1 MRFRLAY
8 AALALAAVCAVY
20 GFLHQHL
27 FAQWVW
33 TPEGLTRLLGYSVVY
48 WAVAIPMFRRPWFVP
63 VVMAFV
69 FVYSTWWC
77 ALYFH
82 WWAPVAVLY
91 FLGSCWMLGRLLT
104 RGINA
109 LITGLA
115 IWVFLISIA
124 AHFPVN
130 RPVVYAIAF
139 ALPYAGRFK
148 QGRQDRLLT
157 RAARNGEPA
166 LGAATV
172 RERVGQTMPA
182 PSWQLA
188 LLAYVVL
195 AHWLL
200 ALKPEV
206 SSDGLAMHLAIP
218 GMIADQGRFAFNFH
232 EYTWS
237 LMPMGGDFAFTAAY
251 LLGGEAAARLLN
263 FALFVAIVAMVYRT
277 SQRWLPE
284 PQAALAAALF
294 ASTPL
299 AELVSGSLFVENVWA
314 VFIAGTA
321 MALVEGELAVAG
333 LLLGAAFSTKVG
345 TSAYLPPAA
354 IIGVMKVKGRWRTA
368 AVATVLFVL
377 LAAPLYFNA
386 WMKTGNPMFPF
397 ENQVFR
403 SPDFETSGTFQD
415 VRYKRSDAWNALYAA
430 TFRSSDHIEGQDGAL
445 GFQYFVLLPAL
456 LILWSR
462 RAPGALIAFALA
474 GAVISF
480 VSLPNIR
487 YLYPAL
493 PLLSIGFAWLLSE
506 IPAMTAGVITLIA
519 LNLYFFAAAGWYH
532 KGFALFTR
540 AQWNE
545 YMTVSGPQRE
555 LVAILNRTAPGEPVA
570 FIRGAAIADLH
581 ARAYSDSWHTY
592 GFWKRMIEADEP
604 AQVAAEF
611 QELGIRHL
619 ITPIPVETEYAV
631 VQRFV
636 NEWTAPSGASC
647 GKFELRNV
655 LDAPPK
661 KMQDV
666 EPAGAGTYDDR
677 DSRIVYTGAWLPDR
691 QFKQASSGTITYSN
705 VPGDSFKLFFT
716 GTSIEYVYTK
726 ALNRGTAE
734 VWIDRKKRAAI
745 DQYSASIE
753 WQQRTVFSG
762 LASGPHTIEVRV
774 IKGRNPQ
781 SSDYYVDLDAFVV
794 K

>member
-1 MRFRLAY
+1 MRLRVAY

-20 GFLHQHL
+20 GFLHEHL

-48 WAVAIPMFRRPWFVP
+48 WAVAIPIFRRAWFVP
-63 VVMAFV
+63 AVVAFI

-82 WWAPVAVLY
+82 WWAPLAVLY
-91 FLGSCWMLGRLLT
+91 FLGSCWMLGGFLT

-109 LITGLA
+109 LISGLA

-130 RPVVYAIAF
+130 RPAVYAIAF
-139 ALPYAGRFK
+139 ALPYAWRFK
-148 QGRQDRLLT
+148 LGRQDRLLT

-166 LGAATV
+166 LGAAT
-172 RERVGQTMPA
+172 MPA
-182 PSWQLA
+182 PAWQLA
-188 LLAYVVL
+188 LLIYVVL
-195 AHWLL
+195 VHWLL

-218 GMIADQGRFAFNFH
+218 GMIADQGRFAFDFQQ
-232 EYTWS
+232 YTWS

-251 LLGGEAAARLLN
+251 LLAGEAAARLLN
-263 FALFVAIVAMVYRT
+263 FALFVAIVAIVYRT

-284 PQAALAAALF
+284 PKAALMAALF

-333 LLLGAAFSTKVG
+333 LLLGAAFATKVG
-345 TSAYLPPAA
+345 TSAYLLPAVV
-354 IIGVMKVKGRWRTA
+354 IGAMKSRGRWRA
-368 AVATVLFVL
+368 AAIAMLLFIV
-377 LAAPLYFNA
+377 LAAPPYFNA
-386 WMKTGNPMFPF
+386 WMKTGNPVFPF
-397 ENQVFR
+397 ANQIFR

-415 VRYKRSDAWNALYAA
+415 VRYKRSPAWNALYTT

-456 LILWSR
+456 LILWNR
-462 RAPGALIAFALA
+462 RAPGALIAFALT

-480 VSLPNIR
+480 ASLPNIR

-493 PLLSIGFAWLLSE
+493 PLLSIGFAWLLAE
-506 IPAMTAGVITLIA
+506 IPAMAAGMVALIA

-532 KGFALFTR
+532 KSFAVFTR

-545 YMTVSGPQRE
+545 YVTVSGPQRE

-570 FIRGAAIADLH
+570 FIRGGAIAGLH
-581 ARAYSDSWHTY
+581 ARAYSDTWHTY
-592 GFWKRMIEADEP
+592 GFWKQMIEADEP

-611 QELGIRHL
+611 KELGIHHL

-631 VQRFV
+631 VQHFV

-655 LDAPPK
+655 LDAPLK
-661 KMQDV
+661 KMEDV
-666 EPAGAGTYDDR
+666 EPVGAGTYDDR
-677 DSRIVYTGAWLPDR
+677 DPHVEYTGAWLHDR
-691 QFKQASSGTITYSN
+691 QFKQAASGTITYSN

-734 VWIDRKKRAAI
+734 VWIDRKKRTAI
-745 DQYSASIE
+745 DQYSESIE

-774 IKGRNPQ
+774 MKERNPR
-781 SSDYYVDLDAFVV
+781 SSGYYVDVDALVV